1 MLTIAC
7 IGFLVLIGYL
17 WWRWFLGEIVQD
29 YLERQRR
36 ATEKEVYSSSDGEHS
51 DDEHSPSRGN
61 AQKRQDYSDDEVEY
75 DPYSD

>member
-1 MLTIAC
+1 M
-7 IGFLVLIGYL
+7 
-17 WWRWFLGEIVQD
+17 VQD

-75 DPYSD
+75 DPYSDQ